1 MNSRR
6 HSNFIFFFISVI
18 FTLIQNAGL
27 SQKVIAQ
34 PQMYYSDSGVNKKPY
49 AKDPYVVYFNNTY
62 YMYYSI
68 PGPQLKAWYIGIASS
83 NDLINWKKVGDIKPV
98 EGFESKG
105 ICAPSCLVKNG
116 ELHIFYQ
123 TYGNGKKDAICHAIS
138 TDGLHFQR
146 DATNPIFKPTG
157 KWNIGR
163 AIDAEVVFYKNQY
176 FLYFATRDSSYTI
189 QQQGV
194 AVTNANSNF
203 SRDSW
208 VQLSLDS
215 AILKPQLP
223 WETKCLEAASCIV
236 KDGYLY
242 MFYAGGYNNEPQQI
256 GVAKSTDGL
265 HWQRVFNEPI
275 LINGEKGTWNESESG
290 HPNIFKDQKGR
301 YHLFFQG
308 NNDKG
313 NTWYLSKVEIGWNK
327 KGPFIINKKR

>member
-1 MNSRR
+1 MNFLKRKYLFS
-6 HSNFIFFFISVI
+6 SAIYIVFI
-18 FTLIQNAGL
+18 LIHFATF
-27 SQKVIAQ
+27 SQGTIKL
-34 PQMYYSDSGVNKKPY
+34 PSMYYSDSGVNKKPY
-49 AKDPYVVYFNNTY
+49 AKDPYVVYFNKKY

-68 PGPQLKAWYIGIASS
+68 PGPQLKAWYIGIATSK
-83 NDLINWKKVGDIKPV
+83 DLINWKKEGDIKPV

-105 ICAPSCLVKNG
+105 ICAPSCIVRDG
-116 ELHIFYQ
+116 QLHIFYQ
-123 TYGNGKKDAICHAIS
+123 TYGNGKKDAICHAVS
-138 TDGLHFQR
+138 SDGLHFQR
-146 DATNPIFKPTG
+146 DASNPIFKPTG

-194 AVTNANSNF
+194 AVTTANSNF
-203 SRDSW
+203 NRDSW
-208 VQLSLDS
+208 AQLSVDS

-223 WETKCLEAASCIV
+223 WETKCIEAASCIV
-236 KDGYLY
+236 KDGFLY

-256 GVAKSTDGL
+256 SVAKSTDGL
-265 HWQRVFNEPI
+265 HWQRLFNEP
-275 LINGEKGTWNESESG
+275 LLVNGKQGTWNESESG
-290 HPNIFKDQKGR
+290 HPNIFKDQKGK

-327 KGPFIINKKR
+327 KGPFIIK